1 MPSGEGAGRAFEL
14 REWQR
19 QFIRDIYE
27 PHNEWGRRSVRRA
40 VLSIARKNGKTALI
54 AALVLAHLVGPEAE
68 ANGEIYSAA
77 NDREQASQVFKVA
90 AQIVRADPELER
102 YLKVV
107 DSTKTIACYANGSVY
122 RAISAEAGTKHGLNP
137 TLAIYDELAQAKNRQ
152 LFDVLDTA
160 MGARPEPLFITIS
173 TQSNDPAH
181 ILSQLIDDGLNAD
194 DPTTVTHL
202 YAVSDDA
209 EDIFAEEVW
218 HDANPALGDFRSME
232 DLRAMA
238 DRARRMPSFEA
249 SFRNLYLNQR
259 VDAQS
264 PLIPRAEW
272 MACKNEAVELEPGEP
287 VYGALDLSGKR
298 DLTALVLVSAA
309 RGEDRVKA
317 WFWKPQETLDEA
329 ERSSSAPY
337 KFWAKEGW
345 IDATSTRTVDY
356 RYIAQTLGWVASQF
370 DVRGI
375 AFDRWRIDD
384 LLKELDAEGVESY
397 REQKAPKSPR
407 GLRLVEW
414 GQGFKDM
421 TPAVE
426 ALEGAILDRRLV
438 HDGNPVLTMCIA
450 NATTQMDPAG
460 GRKLVKTSERMRIDG
475 AVALAMAEGL
485 KSRDGDAGSRRSV
498 YEERGLVTL

>member
-1 MPSGEGAGRAFEL
+1 
-14 REWQR
+14 
-19 QFIRDIYE
+19 
-27 PHNEWGRRSVRRA
+27 
-40 VLSIARKNGKTALI
+40 
-54 AALVLAHLVGPEAE
+54 
-68 ANGEIYSAA
+68 
-77 NDREQASQVFKVA
+77 
-90 AQIVRADPELER
+90 
-102 YLKVV
+102 
-107 DSTKTIACYANGSVY
+107 
-122 RAISAEAGTKHGLNP
+122 
-137 TLAIYDELAQAKNRQ
+137 
-152 LFDVLDTA
+152 
-160 MGARPEPLFITIS
+160 
-173 TQSNDPAH
+173 
-181 ILSQLIDDGLNAD
+181 
-194 DPTTVTHL
+194 
-202 YAVSDDA
+202 
-209 EDIFAEEVW
+209 
-218 HDANPALGDFRSME
+218 
-232 DLRAMA
+232 MA

-272 MACKNEAVELEPGEP
+272 MACKNEGVELEPGEP

-298 DLTALVLVSAA
+298 DLTALVLVSAV

-337 KFWAKEGW
+337 KLWAKEGW

-356 RYIAQTLGWVASQF
+356 RYIAQTLGWIYSQF

-384 LLKELDAEGVESY
+384 LLKELDAEGVDAY

-426 ALEGAILDRRLV
+426 ALESAILDRRLA

-485 KSRDGDAGSRRSV
+485 KARDGDTGRRRSV